1 MSSSPSQLE
10 RARCALRREFL
21 ARRNALP
28 ATVIHESSTAT
39 ARHLAASA
47 PFLTAECVAAYV
59 ALDSELDPVPLIDA
73 AFEAGKTVYLPRVLD
88 AQRMEFVRWQAGE
101 PLQPNRFGIPEP
113 TPDATHILAPETLDL
128 VLVPLL
134 AFDTKGNRLGFGA
147 GFYDRTFAFKRDGRA
162 RPTLC
167 GYAYTWQ
174 QTSSLPA
181 AEWDV
186 ALDAVATE
194 RGTMTFDLP
203 GASA

>member
-1 MSSSPSQLE
+1 MSSSPSQLK
-10 RARCALRREFL
+10 RTRSALRRELL

-28 ATVIHESSTAT
+28 AAVIRESSAA

-47 PFLTAECVAAYV
+47 PFHAAECVAAYA
-59 ALDSELDPVPLIDA
+59 ALAGELDPAPLINA

-88 AQRMEFVRWQAGE
+88 AQRMEFVRWQTGD

-113 TPDATHILAPETLDL
+113 APDATRILAPEALDL

-134 AFDTKGNRLGFGA
+134 GFDAHGNRLGFGA
-147 GFYDRTFAFKRDGRA
+147 GFYDRAFAFKRDGRT

-167 GYAYTWQ
+167 GYAYAWQ
-174 QTSSLPA
+174 QTPPLIT

-186 ALDAVATE
+186 ALDVVVTE
-194 RGTMTFDLP
+194 RGITTFNLP
-203 GASA
+203 GAHA